1 MLSAKLVN
9 MEELKTAQELKDQ
22 ILRYNSKK
30 AQCDTKYVSENITK
44 FKYNINYIQFLK
56 DVQEILN
63 GK

>member
-1 MLSAKLVN
+1 
-9 MEELKTAQELKDQ
+9 MEYTEQELKTAKELKEQ
-22 ILRYNSKK
+22 ILRKKKKK

-63 GK
+63 EK